1 MRASVFAPPLDVRTS
16 FSSLVRRALLGG
28 QGFMPVNDS
37 TLACASSMQCVLLEL
52 GAMLRGTNSAF
63 CYNSTGTS
71 LCIRLVQLLLYA
83 FLSLSVLVIAVQ
95 TGELEWLCC
104 HCRDTHIHDHARSP
118 MHHARGKRLLCVYWC
133 PSRSI
138 SIVYTINSLHH
149 HLLAPILSLDEHCSE
164 VRLETPTGFFPVV
177 TTLFSFPDG
186 DSCYGL
192 WSTVYGI

>member
-1 MRASVFAPPLDVRTS
+1 
-16 FSSLVRRALLGG
+16 
-28 QGFMPVNDS
+28 MPVNDS

-164 VRLETPTGFFPVV
+164 VRLETPTGFFLLSRRCSVFLMV
-177 TTLFSFPDG
+177 ILAVIRKCT
-186 DSCYGL
+186 
-192 WSTVYGI
+192 STSIRIRTSTSTSTCNIIILIY